1 MATSFVWRDESPET
15 APTPGSVVL
24 TCFPSAGLA
33 AIVAAHYMVRALNLP
48 RVGVL
53 DSDDALP
60 LAVIQRGEVQPA
72 IRVYGKAGLNIMM
85 SEFPPSFSSVRPIAD
100 GILDGAERLR
110 ARLLIAVEGVVPHP
124 TDSEEE
130 DPAALAKM
138 PEEMVWAITARRDAA
153 LSAQFERAQ
162 ARPLSEAVIG
172 GVSGALLVRA
182 QRRSLPVAA
191 LLVSARAIEGYPDH
205 RAGAALIEA
214 IDRLLP
220 DLMIDTGPLRSQAVT
235 IERALRAAIQSR
247 AARDVPGGGTT
258 PPSPETQAI
267 YR

>member
-15 APTPGSVVL
+15 APAPGSVVL

-72 IRVYGKAGLNIMM
+72 IRVYGKAGLNIVL

-124 TDSEEE
+124 TESDE
-130 DPAALAKM
+130 DDPRCPKRWSGRSPPDGM
-138 PEEMVWAITARRDAA
+138 RR
-153 LSAQFERAQ
+153 SRPSSNGRRPGPS
-162 ARPLSEAVIG
+162 ARP
-172 GVSGALLVRA
+172 
-182 QRRSLPVAA
+182 
-191 LLVSARAIEGYPDH
+191 
-205 RAGAALIEA
+205 
-214 IDRLLP
+214 
-220 DLMIDTGPLRSQAVT
+220 
-235 IERALRAAIQSR
+235 
-247 AARDVPGGGTT
+247 
-258 PPSPETQAI
+258 
-267 YR
+267 